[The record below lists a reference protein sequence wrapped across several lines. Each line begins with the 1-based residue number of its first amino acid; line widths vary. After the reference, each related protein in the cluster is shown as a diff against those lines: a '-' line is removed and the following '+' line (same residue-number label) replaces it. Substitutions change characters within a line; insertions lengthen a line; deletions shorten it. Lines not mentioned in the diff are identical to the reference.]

1 MTHDKTIKKAWRKRE
16 ALAAEYLLKKGYS
29 ILERNWRW
37 KRAEIDLIAMK
48 ENTLVLVEVK
58 TRSYTFFGTPD
69 AFVTDQKEAILLDA
83 GYQYALLIEH
93 EWSVQ
98 LDIIGIVMN
107 EDESYTLKH
116 LEDVYFP
123 TFE

>member
-1 MTHDKTIKKAWRKRE
+1 MTKESKKLGERGE
-16 ALAAEYLLKKGYS
+16 AIAADYLLKKGYS

-37 KRAEIDLIAMK
+37 KRAEIDLIAMR
-48 ENTLVLVEVK
+48 ENTLVMVEVK

-69 AFVTDQKEAILLDA
+69 AFVTDHKEAMMLDA

-107 EDESYTLKH
+107 EDDSYTLKH